1 MKEQR
6 ISSGILAG
14 VAICLLLILNPDLG
28 AQTSRVNGNLLGTVI
43 DSTGAV
49 IPGATVQVRNLS
61 TGLSRTQESDA
72 NGQFKIRELPSG
84 TYHVTVTHDGFST
97 YDNPNISISL
107 GSVSNL
113 TVQLSAGAV
122 AQQLT

>member
-1 MKEQR
+1 MKKRR

-14 VAICLLLILNPDLG
+14 VAICLLLNPDLG

-43 DSTGAV
+43 DSSGAV

-84 TYHVTVTHDGFST
+84 TYHVTVIHDGSAPLLRQGT
-97 YDNPNISISL
+97 SSI
-107 GSVSNL
+107 
-113 TVQLSAGAV
+113 TVALAWPPASHMV
-122 AQQLT
+122 CSP

>member
-1 MKEQR
+1 MKKRR

-14 VAICLLLILNPDLG
+14 VAICLLLNPDLG

-43 DSTGAV
+43 DSSGAV

-84 TYHVTVTHDGFST
+84 TYHVTVIHEGYST
-97 YDNPNISISL
+97 YDTPNSTITIGSSSL
-107 GSVSNL
+107 HPFKL
-113 TVQLSAGAV
+113 AA
-122 AQQLT
+122 